1 MKATVMTNIRR
12 VIVFL
17 AQLCGTRPDGVGSS
31 LVLVRISAK
40 QVPAFPE
47 PPRLARRIQ
56 SPSESS
62 APLKRETSYGIKAS
76 ACSSTSNAIT
86 SARVKSKRC
95 IALPT

>member
-47 PPRLARRIQ
+47 PT
-56 SPSESS
+56 PSTRPADS
-62 APLKRETSYGIKAS
+62 
-76 ACSSTSNAIT
+76 
-86 SARVKSKRC
+86 
-95 IALPT
+95 IAL